1 MWEWPPLAAYITAV
15 LPTPVSTFLSHKWF
29 LVIIPRFSLFS
40 WSLAYLLKGLTH
52 LCVSVVSF
60 TRVVAERKLWFRWV
74 QNCFGRTPSSVQQHT
89 GITGRRYFHSS
100 AHHEVHA
107 PQGQRGCLL
116 TSSTLIPLLSWKAAK
131 RKCTKRPPTTF
142 TTSVATSRDIYGHMH
157 VK

>member
-1 MWEWPPLAAYITAV
+1 MASLCSLYYSSPPHSCVDFFVSQIVFGKNSKVFSFFLISSLSSQRPHPSLCECGLFHQSSGWKEALVQVSPELLWPH
-15 LPTPVSTFLSHKWF
+15 SK
-29 LVIIPRFSLFS
+29 
-40 WSLAYLLKGLTH
+40 
-52 LCVSVVSF
+52 SV
-60 TRVVAERKLWFRWV
+60 R
-74 QNCFGRTPSSVQQHT
+74 QHT

-100 AHHEVHA
+100 ARHEVHA